1 MKLQPAFSLDPVAH
15 NHTLKE
21 LRQTL
26 FIDPNLMSRVAK
38 NGKGGLLDHRVVSTT
53 LFWSLAIYIYEVNR
67 FFIDSPTCEGFCHS
81 ERSRVR

>member
-53 LFWSLAIYIYEVNR
+53 LFW
-67 FFIDSPTCEGFCHS
+67 
-81 ERSRVR
+81 